1 MAVGQKLLIQASEFY
16 NDSLNSEY
24 VSGFRLRPIAKKR
37 AFINH
42 APDDFRFV
50 EGLIVL
56 MRKSGLDLYFDW
68 DSGDKPGSS
77 RDERKK
83 QVQERIA
90 NCDVF
95 FVIATENYLSV
106 PYCLQ
111 DLEIAKSLNKKI
123 YVIPT
128 AIDGTVYGTEY
139 IGIYHELT
147 VQKTV
152 QGRFVVKSLDTD
164 RKNLWRTI
172 NSIDL
177 L

>member
-1 MAVGQKLLIQASEFY
+1 MAIGQKFLIQASEFY
-16 NDSLNSEY
+16 HDSLNSEF
-24 VSGFRLRPIAKKR
+24 VSGFRLRPIAKR
-37 AFINH
+37 RVFINH

-56 MRKSGLDLYFDW
+56 MRKAGLDLYFDW
-68 DSGDKPGSS
+68 DSGALPGVS
-77 RDERKK
+77 REERKK

-90 NCDVF
+90 NCDLF
-95 FVIATENYLSV
+95 FLIATENYLSV
-106 PYCLQ
+106 PYCRQ
-111 DLEIAKSLNKKI
+111 DLEIAKSLKKKI
-123 YVIPT
+123 YVVPT
-128 AIDGTVYGTEY
+128 AMDGLVYGTEY

-152 QGRFVVKSLDTD
+152 QGRFVVKALDTD